1 MPTQYTGTVSW
12 GITPLNYNSSSL
24 ASMSA
29 GSRGNYLKS
38 ANDDFR
44 YQVQYQYSNLK
55 EDIEVGNPGNV
66 VNVLFDVFTSTRT
79 EDDTFEKI
87 ATIKKS
93 RDIAN
98 RRFDT
103 GTSPALHRFTVD
115 IGQLLSDQLSYSLC
129 PVNSGSWKSVAFGGL
144 NGGKT
149 MQDNVIGSNSPVG
162 TAVSAYNVSQNGT
175 FRYVRVEARFEILD
189 ANLNLVMAQD
199 SSGDDQKLSTAP
211 QIAAINSVNQ
221 FEEDVTYYE
230 GQFMMTTST
239 PSNSNPKRFLSRC
252 PNWYYDD
259 SANKVAYHKP
269 VRMDQQAEFL
279 QWYVFNMYDNDED
292 DQFYNYAEIY
302 GVSYNS
308 DGTTNDFILQ
318 DFNPLL
324 SVDGANDQTLE
335 FGHDQRKMLVQN
347 VSPDFINNNAFLPQT
362 ANGRPYTNP
371 TIPITSIT
379 QKYSLHFRGRYYN
392 DNASPKAYVTRIHSA
407 TSWFVID
414 RESEN
419 IPYGFVRF
427 HWLNSMGGI
436 DSHTCKRDIVEGLNV
451 NRSVVERKSA
461 DRTWIQDDNYKV
473 NGVNVAVTAG
483 DYHSDTMRGGNL
495 YKGGREVTAVSADR
509 VKSVYTE
516 PLNKEVA
523 IWLEEIIT
531 SPNVWVEMKTPATIR
546 NKQVNSFLNRGF
558 SNYIPVIITNSDI
571 ETVNQEKGLVTFN
584 LEYILS
590 HKVQT
595 QRN

>member
-12 GITPLNYNSSSL
+12 GITPLGFNSSNL

-66 VNVLFDVFTSTRT
+66 VNVLFDVFTSTRLA
-79 EDDTFEKI
+79 DDTFEKI

-129 PVNSGSWKSVAFGGL
+129 PVNSGSWKSEAFGGL

-149 MQDNVIGSNSPVG
+149 MQDNVIGFNSPVG

-189 ANLNLVMAQD
+189 ANLNLVMAHD
-199 SSGDDQKLSTAP
+199 SSGDDQKLSTAR
-211 QIAAINSVNQ
+211 QLTAINSVNQ
-221 FEEDVTYYE
+221 FEEDITYYE
-230 GQFMMTTST
+230 GQFMTTSSSPT
-239 PSNSNPKRFLSRC
+239 SNNPKRFLSRC

-259 SANKVAYHKP
+259 SANKVAYNKR
-269 VRMDQQAEFL
+269 VRMDDQAEFL
-279 QWYVFNMYDNDED
+279 QWYTYVLFDGTD
-292 DQFYNYAEIY
+292 DTEFYNYSEIY
-302 GVSYNS
+302 GQTFLENGNLQNS
-308 DGTTNDFILQ
+308 FILQ
-318 DFNPLL
+318 DFNSLL
-324 SVDGANDQTLE
+324 ESENLTE
-335 FGHDQRKMLVQN
+335 FAHSQLKMLVQN
-347 VSPDFINNNAFLPQT
+347 VSPDFINNNAYLEQT
-362 ANGRPYTNP
+362 QSRPYT
-371 TIPITSIT
+371 TPISPIDANTHR
-379 QKYSLHFRGRYYN
+379 YRLYFRGKYY
-392 DNASPKAYVTRIHSA
+392 DGSQFIRKTHSA
-407 TSWFVID
+407 SNWYQID

-419 IPYGFVRF
+419 IAYGFVRF

-436 DSHTCKRDIVEGLNV
+436 DSYTCKRDIVEGLSV

-461 DRTWIQDDNYKV
+461 DRTWIQDDNYKI
-473 NGVNVAVTAG
+473 NSANVAVTAG

-523 IWLEEIIT
+523 RWLEEIIT
-531 SPNVWVEMKTPATIR
+531 SPNVWVEMETPATIR
-546 NKQVNSFLNRGF
+546 NKSVNSFLNRGN